1 MGRCAVVG
9 HSKRSQRK
17 APEVS
22 EEVAISRYDH
32 LLDILP
38 VTIIRSGHASVFGD
52 LPPDQRMQ
60 FNEASESATDP
71 GALRD
76 ALTRQGVLEQ
86 VARQFPMTDAVRVY
100 FSTGAGSVS
109 IDTQPPWIGE
119 LVNYESAPVDAGTM
133 HHRKGVNS
141 GVWF

>member
-1 MGRCAVVG
+1 MVG

-17 APEVS
+17 APGVS

-38 VTIIRSGHASVFGD
+38 VTIIRNGHAAIFGD
-52 LPPDQRMQ
+52 LPPEQRREL
-60 FNEASESATDP
+60 NEAMASAGDP
-71 GALRD
+71 GAMRD
-76 ALTRQGVLEQ
+76 ALTRQGLLEL
-86 VARQFPMTDAVRVY
+86 VARQFPMTDSVRVY
-100 FSTGAGSVS
+100 FSTGPGSVS

-119 LVNYESAPVDAGTM
+119 LVNYESAPVDAGRM

>member
-1 MGRCAVVG
+1 VRVAG

-17 APEVS
+17 APDVS

-38 VTIIRSGHASVFGD
+38 ATILRTGHAAIFGD
-52 LPPDQRMQ
+52 LPPEQRREL
-60 FNEASESATDP
+60 NEAMASADDP
-71 GALRD
+71 DALRN

-100 FSTGAGSVS
+100 FSSGAGSVS
-109 IDTQPPWIGE
+109 IDSQPPWIGE
-119 LVNYESAPVDAGTM
+119 LANHESAPIDAGRM

-141 GVWF
+141 GVWFA